1 MTMVKVSNINMRNS
15 EKVLGPICFP
25 KSDQISEFSGEGLLG
40 WAKNFSASSYEPRHL
55 YLHFK

>member
-1 MTMVKVSNINMRNS
+1 MTMVKVININMRNT
-15 EKVLGPICFP
+15 EKVLGPNHFP
-25 KSDQISEFSGEGLLG
+25 KSDQISEFSGEELFG